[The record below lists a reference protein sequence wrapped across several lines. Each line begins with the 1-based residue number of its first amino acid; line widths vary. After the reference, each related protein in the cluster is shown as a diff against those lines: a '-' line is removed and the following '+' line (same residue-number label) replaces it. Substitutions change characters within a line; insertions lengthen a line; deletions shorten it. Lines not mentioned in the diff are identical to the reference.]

1 MITLC
6 WMLLMLLN
14 PQGCLQGYEQSPT
27 GLYLQAKL
35 WSGKVRM
42 SLRERVVRFKLAWFP
57 IRNVCVLCT
66 GVADLWGSIYMFKIW
81 WWSPRRDGTMVY
93 LQRPNPLWVCVCGED
108 TTVQWCEISAIPRV
122 ISCMCMLWK
131 LKFDFDLYVFEHD
144 DLDEQE
150 DV

>member
-1 MITLC
+1 MYRCCGFVRKYIYVQDLMMIPSER
-6 WMLLMLLN
+6 WHD
-14 PQGCLQGYEQSPT
+14 
-27 GLYLQAKL
+27 GLFTKAKP
-35 WSGKVRM
+35 
-42 SLRERVVRFKLAWFP
+42 VV
-57 IRNVCVLCT
+57 C
-66 GVADLWGSIYMFKIW
+66 
-81 WWSPRRDGTMVY
+81 
-93 LQRPNPLWVCVCGED
+93 VCVCGED